1 MKNKKLLIVFALLI
15 LALIAFYFI
24 FIVNDEDNNTLA
36 YGNVNIKESNLSFQI
51 QGRIDKIY
59 VDEGQSVLKGSVLAT
74 LDTRDLEYKRAIEEK
89 ECKALEQNYLALK
102 RGNRSDDIKKA
113 QAYLDKVTQDL
124 NLASLTFDRYQKL
137 WSKRAISKQEY
148 DTALYSKK
156 ALEAEYKRARSDYN
170 LIKEGARKEDI
181 LKAYAQFKSCDI
193 NLLYLDYQIHE
204 KSKIIAPFDGLVR
217 IRYSQVSDMVGPN
230 VVSFG
235 FVDNKDKEISVYLA
249 SKTIDE
255 LFIKVGQGVKV
266 IKNDAVIDGV
276 ISFISQSSMFTP
288 KTVASE
294 NLRPDLVYEVKI
306 KVKDLNNIL
315 RFGESVTVS
324 LKN

>member
-1 MKNKKLLIVFALLI
+1 MKNQKFLIAIALII
-15 LALIAFYFI
+15 LALFALYFI
-24 FIVNDEDNNTLA
+24 FIQKDEDNTLA

-51 QGRIDKIY
+51 PGRIDKIY
-59 VDEGQSVLKGSVLAT
+59 VEEGQSVTKDTVLAK
-74 LDTRDLEYKRAIEEK
+74 LDTKDLEYKRSIQEK
-89 ECKALEQNYLALK
+89 ECDALLQSYLALK

-113 QAYLDKVTQDL
+113 QSYLEKVTQDL
-124 NLASLTFDRYQKL
+124 ALSTLTFDRYKKL
-137 WSKRAISKQEY
+137 LAKKAISKQEY

-156 ALEAEYKRARSDYN
+156 ALESEYKRAKADYN
-170 LIKEGARKEDI
+170 LIKDGARKEDI
-181 LKAYAQFKSCDI
+181 LKAKAQFNGCKA
-193 NLLYLDYQIHE
+193 NLLYLDYQINV
-204 KSKIIAPFDGLVR
+204 KSKIMAPFDGLVR
-217 IRYSQVSDMVGPN
+217 IRYSQLSDMAGPN

-249 SKTIDE
+249 SKTIDK
-255 LFIKVGQGVKV
+255 LFIKVGQRVKV
-266 IKNDAVIDGV
+266 IKNDDTLDGV

-306 KVKDLNNIL
+306 KVDDLNNVL
-315 RFGESVTVS
+315 RFGESVTVN

>member
-1 MKNKKLLIVFALLI
+1 MKNKKFLIVSVLII
-15 LALIAFYFI
+15 LALIALYFT
-24 FIVNDEDNNTLA
+24 FIKKDEDNTLA
-36 YGNVNIKESNLSFQI
+36 YGNVNVKESNLSFQI

-59 VDEGQSVLKGSVLAT
+59 VDEGQSVTKDTVLAI
-74 LDTRDLEYKRAIEEK
+74 LDTKDLEYKRAIQEK
-89 ECKALEQNYLALK
+89 ECIALEQNYLALK
-102 RGNRSDDIKKA
+102 HGNRDDDIKKA
-113 QAYLDKVTQDL
+113 QAYLEKITQDL
-124 NLASLTFDRYQKL
+124 ALSTLTFDRYKKL
-137 WSKRAISKQEY
+137 LSKKAISKQEY

-156 ALEAEYKRARSDYN
+156 ALEAEYKRAKSDYN
-170 LIKEGARKEDI
+170 LIKEGARTEDI
-181 LKAYAQFKSCDI
+181 LQAEAKFTGCKV
-193 NLLYLDYQIHE
+193 NLLYLDYQINN

-249 SKTIDE
+249 TKTLDE
-255 LFIKVGQGVKV
+255 LSINVGQSVRV
-266 IKNDAVIDGV
+266 IKNDDAIDGV

-306 KVKDLNNIL
+306 KVKDKNNLL
-315 RFGESVTVS
+315 RFGEPVTVS
-324 LKN
+324 LKK